1 MLLCSQVTLAK
12 ADEGSWTRS
21 QRKSRSSTAK
31 ASTSQVDQVD
41 SQFRQGIVVSVSYC
55 VILCNIVSCCGVDF

>member
-1 MLLCSQVTLAK
+1 MKGVGLDLRDNHGAPQLY
-12 ADEGSWTRS
+12 
-21 QRKSRSSTAK
+21 K

-41 SQFRQGIVVSVSYC
+41 SQFCQGIVVSVSYC

>member
-1 MLLCSQVTLAK
+1 MKGVGPDLRDNHGARQLY
-12 ADEGSWTRS
+12 
-21 QRKSRSSTAK
+21 K

-41 SQFRQGIVVSVSYC
+41 SQFCQGIVVSVSYC